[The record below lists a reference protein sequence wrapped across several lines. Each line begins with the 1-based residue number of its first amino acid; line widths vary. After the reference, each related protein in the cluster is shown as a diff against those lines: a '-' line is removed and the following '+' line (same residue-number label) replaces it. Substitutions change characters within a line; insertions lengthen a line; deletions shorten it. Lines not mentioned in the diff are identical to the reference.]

1 MKQKK
6 KLCKGI
12 LKYKKRILYRGDK
25 IEIINVTKD
34 EKERLEYFVKIN
46 KTTVNELILRLIEEL
61 EDEENSKEIDR
72 IMNDPNTKFS
82 TGMEDLAKEWGID
95 YETV

>member
-1 MKQKK
+1 M
-6 KLCKGI
+6 
-12 LKYKKRILYRGDK
+12 
-25 IEIINVTKD
+25 ETINVTKD
-34 EKERLEYFVKIN
+34 EKERLEYFAKIN

-61 EDEENSKEIDR
+61 EDEEDSKEIDR

-82 TGMEDLAKEWGID
+82 TGMEDLAKECTID

>member
-1 MKQKK
+1 M
-6 KLCKGI
+6 
-12 LKYKKRILYRGDK
+12 
-25 IEIINVTKD
+25 ETINVTKD
-34 EKERLEYFVKIN
+34 EKERLEYFAKIN

-61 EDEENSKEIDR
+61 EDEEDSKEIDR

-82 TGMEDLAKEWGID
+82 TGMEDLAKECGID

>member
-1 MKQKK
+1 M
-6 KLCKGI
+6 
-12 LKYKKRILYRGDK
+12 
-25 IEIINVTKD
+25 ETINVTKY
-34 EKERLEYFVKIN
+34 EKERLEYFAKIN

-61 EDEENSKEIDR
+61 EDEEDSKEIDR

-82 TGMEDLAKEWGID
+82 TGMEDLAKECGID